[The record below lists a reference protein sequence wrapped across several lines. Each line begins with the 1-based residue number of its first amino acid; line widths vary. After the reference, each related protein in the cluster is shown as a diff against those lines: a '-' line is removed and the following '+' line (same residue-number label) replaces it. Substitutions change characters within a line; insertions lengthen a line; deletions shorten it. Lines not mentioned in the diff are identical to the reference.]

1 MPSTVAP
8 PTASPRRPSSP
19 STRCS
24 ARAPRRCTPTSARS
38 SGIPPRRRT
47 SSRWRSSAPTGG
59 AGGSTRGAGTQRA
72 WLFAIARNAALDE
85 LRRRRRSAALLA
97 DPEDPQ
103 AAAPA
108 DLGED
113 ADRRA
118 TVRAALAGLEPRD
131 RELVALK
138 FWGGLSNTEIAAVL
152 GVSESNAG
160 TRVHRAVTKLRE
172 ACA

>member
-8 PTASPRRPSSP
+8 PTASSVPPVLSFDALFRACAQEVHAYVCSLVRDPAAAEDVVALAFERAYRRRARFDPRR
-19 STRCS
+19 
-24 ARAPRRCTPTSARS
+24 
-38 SGIPPRRRT
+38 
-47 SSRWRSSAPTGG
+47 
-59 AGGSTRGAGTQRA
+59 GTQRA

-97 DPEDPQ
+97 DPEDPA

-108 DLGED
+108 LAGED

-118 TVRAALAGLEPRD
+118 TVRAALAALEPRD